1 MSGRDHARDFAVSL
15 PQHPQYRRRRLAVVR
30 WHISL
35 CYASIGMGNN
45 VENALIAVISVLT
58 ASTSTITVSAVDASL
73 EFAPDAIRHENRDD
87 EMRYIAYVPPGS
99 IDRGKHIAQAGADSP
114 ANACT
119 SCHGAKLREDGLI
132 PPIAGRSPTYILRQ
146 LLAFQTSARSGATGL
161 PMRAVV
167 KDLKIRRMIDVAA
180 YAASLPP

>member
-58 ASTSTITVSAVDASL
+58 ASTSTITVSAVDASTV
-73 EFAPDAIRHENRDD
+73 DAGQSG
-87 EMRYIAYVPPGS
+87 VPAWVFPL
-99 IDRGKHIAQAGADSP
+99 
-114 ANACT
+114 N
-119 SCHGAKLREDGLI
+119 
-132 PPIAGRSPTYILRQ
+132 
-146 LLAFQTSARSGATGL
+146 
-161 PMRAVV
+161 
-167 KDLKIRRMIDVAA
+167 VAA
-180 YAASLPP
+180 TASPPAYDDRTLPLQKHS